1 MLCALIM
8 LQVLGFGAIVNSRH
22 NDRITLLLPLVTDS
36 LLPPNYNRFL
46 QDLKQRIRTA
56 QVKAALAINQEMVM
70 LYWSIGRDILNREE
84 QEGWGAK
91 VVDRLAKDLKAAFPD
106 LTGFSARN
114 MRYMKAL
121 AEAYPDEAMLQRSVA
136 ILPWRHN
143 IVLLE
148 KLKDQEQRLWYAAQA
163 SGNGWSR
170 DILAMQ
176 IDSDLFRRQG
186 GAVTNFDRTLPSPQS
201 DLAQQL
207 LKDPYNFSF
216 LSLEKDAQERDLER
230 ALVTHIRDFLLE
242 LGVGFSFVG
251 SQYPLEVD
259 GQEFKLNLLFYHFKL
274 RCFVVI
280 DLKMGDFQA
289 EFSGKMNF
297 YVSAVDEILR
307 HPDDQPTIGL
317 ILCRSKSRT
326 IAEFSLRGMSQPL
339 GVATHLIGKE
349 LPDNLKDVLP
359 TIEQLETELNNAA
372 STIEAQSEE

>member
-1 MLCALIM
+1 MLCGLIM
-8 LQVLGFGAIVNSRH
+8 RAILGFGTVVNSRH
-22 NDRITLLLPLVTDS
+22 NDRVTLLLPLVTDS

-46 QDLKQRIRTA
+46 QDLKKRIRTA

-121 AEAYPDEAMLQRSVA
+121 AEAYPDEAILQRSVA

-163 SGNGWSR
+163 SANGWSR

-176 IDSDLFRRQG
+176 IDSDLYRRQG

-201 DLAQQL
+201 DFAQQL

-259 GQEFKLNLLFYHFKL
+259 GQEFKLDLLFYHFKL

-326 IAEFSLRGMSQPL
+326 IAEFSLRGMSQPI

-349 LPDNLKDVLP
+349 LPDSLKDVLP
-359 TIEQLETELNNAA
+359 TVEQLEAELNNAA
-372 STIEAQSEE
+372 ITLETQSEE

>member
-1 MLCALIM
+1 MTAAPHCT
-8 LQVLGFGAIVNSRH
+8 AI
-22 NDRITLLLPLVTDS
+22 VTDS
-36 LLPPNYNRFL
+36 LLPPNYDRFL
-46 QDLKQRIRTA
+46 KDLKQRIRTA

-91 VVDRLAKDLKAAFPD
+91 IVDRLAKDLKAAFPD
-106 LTGFSARN
+106 ITGFSARN

-121 AEAYPDEAMLQRSVA
+121 AEAYPDEQILQRCVA

-163 SGNGWSR
+163 SANGWSR

-176 IDSDLFRRQG
+176 IDSDLYRRQG

-207 LKDPYNFSF
+207 IKDPYNFSF
-216 LSLEKDAQERDLER
+216 LSLEKDAQERDLEK
-230 ALVTHIRDFLLE
+230 ALVLHIRDFLLE

-251 SQYPLEVD
+251 SQYPIEID
-259 GQEFKLNLLFYHFKL
+259 GRDFRLDLLFYHLKL

-297 YVSAVDEILR
+297 YVSAVDEVLR

-326 IAEFSLRGMSQPL
+326 IAEFSLRGMSQPI
-339 GVATHLIGKE
+339 GVATHEIGKE
-349 LPDNLKDVLP
+349 LPDNLKDALP
-359 TIEQLETELNNAA
+359 TVEQLEAELDNAA
-372 STIEAQSEE
+372 AAINLPSEE

>member
-1 MLCALIM
+1 MLCGLIM

-22 NDRITLLLPLVTDS
+22 NDRVTLLLPLVTDS

-46 QDLKQRIRTA
+46 QDLKKRIRTA

-121 AEAYPDEAMLQRSVA
+121 AEAYPDEAILQRSVA

-163 SGNGWSR
+163 SANGWSR

-176 IDSDLFRRQG
+176 IDSDLYRRQG

-201 DLAQQL
+201 DFAQQL

-259 GQEFKLNLLFYHFKL
+259 GQEFKLDLLFYHFKL

-326 IAEFSLRGMSQPL
+326 IAEFSLRGMSQPI

-349 LPDNLKDVLP
+349 LPDSLKDVLP
-359 TIEQLETELNNAA
+359 TVEQLEAELNNAA
-372 STIEAQSEE
+372 ITLETQSEE

>member
-1 MLCALIM
+1 MLCGLIM

-22 NDRITLLLPLVTDS
+22 NDRVTLLLPLVTDS

-70 LYWSIGRDILNREE
+70 LYWTIGRDILNREE

-163 SGNGWSR
+163 SANGWSR

-230 ALVTHIRDFLLE
+230 ALITHIRDFLLE

-251 SQYPLEVD
+251 SQYPIEID
-259 GQEFKLNLLFYHFKL
+259 GRDFRLDLLFYHLKL

-326 IAEFSLRGMSQPL
+326 IAEFSLRGMSQPI

-349 LPDNLKDVLP
+349 LPDSLKDVLP
-359 TIEQLETELNNAA
+359 TVEQLEAELNNAA
-372 STIEAQSEE
+372 ITLEAQSEE

>member
-1 MLCALIM
+1 M

>member
-1 MLCALIM
+1 MLCGLIM

-22 NDRITLLLPLVTDS
+22 NDRVTLLLPLVTDS

-230 ALVTHIRDFLLE
+230 ALITHIRDFLLE

-251 SQYPLEVD
+251 SQYPIEID
-259 GQEFKLNLLFYHFKL
+259 GRDFRLDLLFYHLKL

-326 IAEFSLRGMSQPL
+326 IAEFSLRGMSQPI

-349 LPDNLKDVLP
+349 LPDSLKDVLP
-359 TIEQLETELNNAA
+359 TVEQLEAELNNAA
-372 STIEAQSEE
+372 ITLETPSDE